1 MRTKFSV
8 KKSKRTIFKSF
19 ASNKALYGMLAP
31 GLIMMLMF
39 NYLPMFGLVLAFKKI
54 NFRQSIFLS
63 PWNGLDNFRFMT
75 QSQSLFLAIKNT
87 LAYNAVF
94 IIAGMLMAIGLAILL
109 DLVRQKLSKKLYQ
122 TVMIMPH
129 FLSWVIIS
137 YLVFGFLS
145 LETGILNNS
154 ILPKLGI
161 DAVNW
166 YQEPKVWPAILI
178 ICYFWKD
185 WGYSSIIYS
194 SALTGV
200 DTTLYEAA
208 DIDGATIWQK
218 IINITIPTIR
228 PLIAMMLI
236 LKMGNI
242 LSTDMGLFYQVPLN
256 TPQLYSTTNVVSTF
270 TYNLMRDAGAS
281 SMGMASA
288 ASLVQSVVGFM
299 LVIGSNKLVSML
311 DSDGKGVL

>member
-1 MRTKFSV
+1 MRTKVSAQSRKAGIFSSFV
-8 KKSKRTIFKSF
+8 K
-19 ASNKALYGMLAP
+19 NKALYAMLAP
-31 GLIMMLMF
+31 GLVMMLLF

-54 NFRQSIFLS
+54 NFRQSVFLS

-75 QSQSLFLAIKNT
+75 QSESLFLAIRNT
-87 LAYNAVF
+87 LLYNMVF
-94 IIAGMLMAIGLAILL
+94 IFAGMLMAITLAILL
-109 DLVRQKLSKKLYQ
+109 DLVRQKMAKKLYQ

-154 ILPKLGI
+154 ILPLMGI
-161 DAVNW
+161 GEINW
-166 YQEPKVWPAILI
+166 YQDASKWPAILI

-200 DTTLYEAA
+200 DTALYEAA
-208 DIDGATIWQK
+208 DIDGATMWQK

-228 PLIAMMLI
+228 PLIAMMLV

-256 TPQLYSTTNVVSTF
+256 TPQLYSATNVVSTF
-270 TYNLMRDAGAS
+270 TYNLMRESGAS

-288 ASLVQSVVGFM
+288 ASLVQSVIGFI
-299 LVIGSNKLVSML
+299 LVISSNKIVAKLN
-311 DSDGKGVL
+311 DDGKGAL